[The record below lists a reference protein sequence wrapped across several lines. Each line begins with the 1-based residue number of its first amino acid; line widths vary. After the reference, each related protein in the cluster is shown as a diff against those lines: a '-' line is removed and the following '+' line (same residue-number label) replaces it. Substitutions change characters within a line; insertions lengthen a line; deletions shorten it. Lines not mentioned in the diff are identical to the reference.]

1 MRGRWVAI
9 LLSVALAVGVVW
21 QVQRSAERRLASRLL
36 ARVEA
41 ISLQLVAARQA
52 PRQILQRNLRDLRRA
67 EELDPVESGI
77 PLALGSQY
85 LLLNR
90 PQAAEQAYRDAL
102 AVEPRPEIYLNLGKA
117 QSLAGKDE
125 EARQSFDK
133 AVALDWQFEEQ
144 IPPSMSWKE

>member
-1 MRGRWVAI
+1 MKGRWLAI
-9 LLSVALAVGVVW
+9 VLSVSLALGVFW

-41 ISLQLVAARQA
+41 ISLQLVAAGQA

-85 LLLNR
+85 LLLSR
-90 PQAAEQAYRDAL
+90 PQAAEQAYLDAL

-117 QSLAGKDE
+117 QMLAGQE
-125 EARQSFDK
+125 AEARESFDK
-133 AVALDWQFEEQ
+133 AVVLDWHFEEQ
-144 IPPSMSWKE
+144 IPLSMR